1 MNLGGLDWP
10 TVRRRAGNPR
20 PDTMSPQS
28 SPSND
33 RRGDMVSGQN
43 GRRGDMVSGQ
53 NGRRGDMVSGPMGCT
68 IVPSTVELFPDPDP
82 ALESVPAGSP
92 GTAREA
98 ACQPD
103 EPASEQQVAMFM
115 SLQRKHRLRSQH
127 VSEEDVAK
135 WTRAQISEELNVLED
150 LEERRGRVPTREELR
165 RLEELKR
172 W

>member
-1 MNLGGLDWP
+1 
-10 TVRRRAGNPR
+10 
-20 PDTMSPQS
+20 
-28 SPSND
+28 
-33 RRGDMVSGQN
+33 
-43 GRRGDMVSGQ
+43 
-53 NGRRGDMVSGPMGCT
+53 
-68 IVPSTVELFPDPDP
+68 
-82 ALESVPAGSP
+82 
-92 GTAREA
+92 
-98 ACQPD
+98 
-103 EPASEQQVAMFM
+103 M